1 MSKILVIED
10 DLMIREN
17 LVEILSVEGFETLD
31 ADNGI
36 DGILLAR
43 EQKPDLIICD
53 VRMQGL
59 DGFEVLKVLKQDE
72 NTRKI
77 PFIFLTAK
85 VDRASQYR
93 SMELSADA
101 YLIKPFGS
109 TELVEQIITLL
120 ENK

>member
-17 LVEILSVEGFETLD
+17 LREILIFEGFETID

-72 NTRKI
+72 NTREI

-85 VDRASQYR
+85 VDRASQKR
-93 SMELSADA
+93 SIELSADA
-101 YLIKPFGS
+101 YLMKPFGS

>member
-1 MSKILVIED
+1 MSKVLVIED

-17 LVEILSVEGFETLD
+17 LIEILTGEGFETLD

-43 EQKPDLIICD
+43 EQKPDLIVCD

-72 NTRKI
+72 NTREI

-85 VDRASQYR
+85 VDRAAQKR
-93 SMELSADA
+93 SIELSADA

-109 TELVEQIITLL
+109 TELIEKIITLL